1 MQAGSRAWVLRS
13 SSSTQANRLH
23 RLPQRQQRTVA
34 RAEGVQQSTSA
45 TCVATSSV
53 DGSAYSRFTVSL
65 KKPLGLILEE
75 AADGSIRV
83 AEVTP
88 EGAAA
93 KSDVRKG
100 DQLLAT
106 TGAVYGKELDYQV
119 QPSRHRVLHWQLCNE
134 SGPAVLPYGAG
145 RKWLCAVRRGSNSG
159 LRDPPVPLLCLLM
172 QGVSVKADQQVVRL
186 LVLGE
191 VNGATRSPKD
201 P

>member
-13 SSSTQANRLH
+13 SSSTQASRLH
-23 RLPQRQQRTVA
+23 RLPQRQQRTVT
-34 RAEGVQQSTSA
+34 RAEGGVQQSTST

-53 DGSAYSRFTVSL
+53 DGSTYSRFTVSL

-106 TGAVYGKELDYQV
+106 TGVVYGKELDYQV
-119 QPSRHRVLHWQLCNE
+119 QPNPHRELRW
-134 SGPAVLPYGAG
+134 AV
-145 RKWLCAVRRGSNSG
+145 
-159 LRDPPVPLLCLLM
+159 
-172 QGVSVKADQQVVRL
+172 
-186 LVLGE
+186 
-191 VNGATRSPKD
+191 
-201 P
+201 